1 VHANFGIGTLAMTT
15 EADDTTD
22 AATEMPGGPAPSGQ
36 RSIVPRDTIAGRALV
51 AVIAIMTFLAALTL
65 GAVVLIRATA
75 TEWQSEVAREVTIQ
89 VRPAPGRDIEV
100 DIKRAADIAAAQPGV
115 AGVRPYSKAE
125 TARLLEPWL
134 GTGLTLDDLPVPRLI
149 VVRIAPDGAPD
160 FAQFAKTVAAQVPG
174 ATLDDHRGWVDRM
187 RSMARTSVAVGL
199 GLMVLVLVATV
210 LSVTFA
216 TGGAMAANRPIIEVL
231 HFVGAK
237 DGFIAG
243 QFQRHFLL
251 LGLTGG
257 VIGGVAAMLLFLVAG
272 LLGDRFT
279 GTAGEDQVAALFGS
293 FSLGIAGYAAIV
305 GLVAVIA
312 VVTAGASRLTVY
324 RTLGSIE

>member
-1 VHANFGIGTLAMTT
+1 MTDAMTT
-15 EADDTTD
+15 EADHDTT
-22 AATEMPGGPAPSGQ
+22 AAEMAGGPPAGS

-51 AVIAIMTFLAALTL
+51 AVIAIMTFLAALAL

-75 TEWQSEVAREVTIQ
+75 TEWQSEVAREITIQ
-89 VRPAPGRDIEV
+89 VRPAPGRDIESDV
-100 DIKRAADIAAAQPGV
+100 KAAAAIAEKQPGV
-115 AGVRPYSKAE
+115 TGVRPYSKTE

-134 GTGLTLDDLPVPRLI
+134 GTGLTFDDLPVPRLI
-149 VVRIAPDGAPD
+149 VVRVASDGAPD
-160 FAQFAKTVAAQVPG
+160 IAQLATTVAAQVPG
-174 ATLDDHRGWVDRM
+174 ATVDDHRGWVDRM
-187 RSMARTSVAVGL
+187 RSMARTSVAIGL
-199 GLMVLVLVATV
+199 GVMLLVLIATV

-231 HFVGAK
+231 HFVGAN

-257 VIGGVAAMLLFLVAG
+257 IIGGAAAMLLFLSAG
-272 LLGDRFT
+272 FLGDRFT

-293 FSLGIAGYAAIV
+293 FSIGVAGYAAIV
-305 GLVAVIA
+305 GLVVLIA
-312 VVTAGASRLTVY
+312 VVTAGASRMTVY

>member
-1 VHANFGIGTLAMTT
+1 MTDAVMT
-15 EADDTTD
+15 SEADHDPT
-22 AATEMPGGPAPSGQ
+22 AAEMPGGPPPGP

-75 TEWQSEVAREVTIQ
+75 TEWQSEVSREVTIQ
-89 VRPAPGRDIEV
+89 VRPVPGRDIE
-100 DIKRAADIAAAQPGV
+100 ADVKTAAALAEKQPGV
-115 AGVRPYSKAE
+115 AGVRPYSKSE

-134 GTGLTLDDLPVPRLI
+134 GTGLTFDDLPVPRLI

-160 FAQFAKTVAAQVPG
+160 LAQLAKAVAAQVPG
-174 ATLDDHRGWVDRM
+174 ATVDDHRAWVDRM
-187 RSMARTSVAVGL
+187 RGMARTSVAVGL
-199 GLMVLVLVATV
+199 GVMVLVLIATV

-216 TGGAMAANRPIIEVL
+216 TGGAMAANRRIIEVL

-257 VIGGVAAMLLFLVAG
+257 IIGGGAAMLLFLAAG
-272 LLGDRFT
+272 FLGDRFT

-293 FSLGIAGYAAIV
+293 FSIGIAGYAAIA
-305 GLVAVIA
+305 GLAVLIA
-312 VVTAGASRLTVY
+312 VVTAGASRLT
-324 RTLGSIE
+324 

>member
-1 VHANFGIGTLAMTT
+1 MTDAAMTT
-15 EADDTTD
+15 EADHD
-22 AATEMPGGPAPSGQ
+22 APTTEMSGGPPPGR

-65 GAVVLIRATA
+65 GAVVLVRATA

-89 VRPAPGRDIEV
+89 VRPAPGRDIEA
-100 DIKRAADIAAAQPGV
+100 DIKTAAGIAAAQPGV
-115 AGVRPYSKAE
+115 AGVRPYSKTE

-134 GTGLTLDDLPVPRLI
+134 GTGLTFDDLPVPRLI
-149 VVRIAPDGAPD
+149 VVRIASDSAPD
-160 FAQFAKTVAAQVPG
+160 LAQLAKAVAAQVPG
-174 ATLDDHRGWVDRM
+174 ATVDDHRGWIDRM
-187 RSMARTSVAVGL
+187 RAMARTSVAVGV
-199 GLMVLVLVATV
+199 GVMVLVLVATM

-216 TGGAMAANRPIIEVL
+216 TGGAMAANRSIIEVL

-257 VIGGVAAMLLFLVAG
+257 IIGGAAAMLLFLVAG
-272 LLGDRFT
+272 FLGDRFK

-293 FSLGIAGYAAIV
+293 FSIGIVGYGAIV
-305 GLVAVIA
+305 GLVVIIA
-312 VVTAGASRLTVY
+312 VVTAGASRLTVH
-324 RTLGSIE
+324 RTLASIE

>member
-1 VHANFGIGTLAMTT
+1 MTDAAMTT
-15 EADDTTD
+15 EPDEP
-22 AATEMPGGPAPSGQ
+22 AAAAEDMVQPNR
-36 RSIVPRDTIAGRALV
+36 RSIVPADTIAGRALV

-89 VRPAPGRDIEV
+89 VRPAAGRDLEADV
-100 DIKRAADIAAAQPGV
+100 KAAADIATKQAGI

-134 GTGLTLDDLPVPRLI
+134 GTGLTFDDLPVPRLI
-149 VVRIAPDGAPD
+149 VVRLAPEATPD
-160 FAQFAKTVAAQVPG
+160 LAQLAKAVTAAVPG
-174 ATLDDHRGWVDRM
+174 ATLDDHRGWIDRM
-187 RSMARTSVAVGL
+187 RTMARTAVAIGIGL
-199 GLMVLVLVATV
+199 LLMVLVATV

-251 LGLTGG
+251 LGLIGG
-257 VIGGVAAMLLFLVAG
+257 VIGGVAAMLMFLAAG
-272 LLGDRFT
+272 FLGDWFK
-279 GTAGEDQVAALFGS
+279 GTAGEGQAAALFGS
-293 FSLGIAGYAAIV
+293 FAIGLTGYGAIAALVVLIAA
-305 GLVAVIA
+305 
-312 VVTAGASRLTVY
+312 VTAGASRLTVY

>member
-1 VHANFGIGTLAMTT
+1 MTDAMTT
-15 EADDTTD
+15 EADHVTT
-22 AATEMPGGPAPSGQ
+22 AAEMPGGPPPGA
-36 RSIVPRDTIAGRALV
+36 RSIVPRDSIAGRALV
-51 AVIAIMTFLAALTL
+51 AVIAIMTFLAAFTL

-75 TEWQSEVAREVTIQ
+75 TEWQSEVSREVTIQ
-89 VRPAPGRDIEV
+89 VRPVPGRDIE
-100 DIKRAADIAAAQPGV
+100 ADVKTAAAIAEKQPGV
-115 AGVRPYSKAE
+115 GGVRPYSKAE

-134 GTGLTLDDLPVPRLI
+134 GTGLTFDDLPVPRLI
-149 VVRIAPDGAPD
+149 VVRVAPDGAPD
-160 FAQFAKTVAAQVPG
+160 LAQLAKSLTAQVPG
-174 ATLDDHRGWVDRM
+174 ATVDDHRGWVARM
-187 RSMARTSVAVGL
+187 GSMARTSVAVGL
-199 GLMVLVLVATV
+199 GVMVLVLIATV

-216 TGGAMAANRPIIEVL
+216 TGGAMAANRPVIEVL
-231 HFVGAK
+231 HFVGAN

-257 VIGGVAAMLLFLVAG
+257 IIGGAAAMLLFLAAG
-272 LLGDRFT
+272 FLGDRFT
-279 GTAGEDQVAALFGS
+279 GTAGEEQVAALFGS

-305 GLVAVIA
+305 GLVVLIA

>member
-1 VHANFGIGTLAMTT
+1 MTNEPEYAET
-15 EADDTTD
+15 EEIAADI
-22 AATEMPGGPAPSGQ
+22 AAAPGPASG
-36 RSIVPRDTIAGRALV
+36 RSIVPADTIAGRALI

-65 GAVVLIRATA
+65 GAVVLVRAA
-75 TEWQSEVAREVTIQ
+75 ASEWQSDVAREVTIQ
-89 VRPAPGRDIEV
+89 VRPIAGRDIEA
-100 DIKRAADIAAAQPGV
+100 DLKKAADIATAFPGI

-125 TARLLEPWL
+125 TTRLLEPWL
-134 GTGLTLDDLPVPRLI
+134 GTGLKFDDLPIPRLI
-149 VVRIAPDGAPD
+149 VVRIARDAAPD
-160 FAQFAKTVAAQVPG
+160 LAELAKTLAAQVAG
-174 ATLDDHRGWVDRM
+174 ASLDDHRGWIDRM
-187 RSMARTSVAVGL
+187 RNMARAVVAIGVGL
-199 GLMVLVLVATV
+199 LLLVLVATV

-257 VIGGVAAMLLFLVAG
+257 VIGGIAAVVLFVLAG
-272 LLGDRFT
+272 LFGDWFK
-279 GTAGEDQVAALFGS
+279 GSAGEGQVSALFGS
-293 FSLGIAGYAAIV
+293 FAIGFVGYAAIA
-305 GLVAVIA
+305 GLVVLIA
-312 VVTAGASRLTVY
+312 AVTAGASRLTVY

>member
-1 VHANFGIGTLAMTT
+1 MSDAAMTSDPHEHAEPT
-15 EADDTTD
+15 AS
-22 AATEMPGGPAPSGQ
+22 EMPAAPVPPNQ
-36 RSIVPRDTIAGRALV
+36 RSIVPADSIAGRALV

-75 TEWQSEVAREVTIQ
+75 TEWQSDVAREVTIQ
-89 VRPAPGRDIEV
+89 VRPSPGRDIEADV
-100 DIKRAADIAAAQPGV
+100 KAAADIAAAQPGI

-134 GTGLTLDDLPVPRLI
+134 GTGLTFDDLPVPRLI
-149 VVRIAPDGAPD
+149 VVRIAPDGTPD
-160 FAQFAKTVAAQVPG
+160 LAQLGQAVAARVPG

-187 RSMARTSVAVGL
+187 RTMARTAVAIGIGL
-199 GLMVLVLVATV
+199 LMMVLVATM

-257 VIGGVAAMLLFLVAG
+257 VIGGVAAMLLFLAAG
-272 LLGDRFT
+272 FLGDWFK
-279 GTAGEDQVAALFGS
+279 GTAGEGQVAALFGS
-293 FSLGIAGYAAIV
+293 FAIGLTGYAAIA
-305 GLVAVIA
+305 GLVLLIA

>member
-1 VHANFGIGTLAMTT
+1 MT
-15 EADDTTD
+15 DTDMTD
-22 AATEMPGGPAPSGQ
+22 PGEDATSTASDMRGETVPPSP
-36 RSIVPRDTIAGRALV
+36 RSIVPADTIAGRSLV

-65 GAVVLIRATA
+65 GAVVLIHATA

-89 VRPAPGRDIEV
+89 VRPAPGRDIEADV
-100 DIKRAADIAAAQPGV
+100 KTAAGIAAAQPGV

-149 VVRIAPDGAPD
+149 VVRIASDNAPD
-160 FAQFAKTVAAQVPG
+160 LAQLAKAVTAQVPG

-187 RSMARTSVAVGL
+187 RSMARTAVAIGIGL
-199 GLMVLVLVATV
+199 TVLVLVATV

-257 VIGGVAAMLLFLVAG
+257 VIGGMAAMLLFLAAG
-272 LLGDRFT
+272 FLGDRFK
-279 GTAGEDQVAALFGS
+279 GTAAQDQVAALFGS
-293 FSLGIAGYAAIV
+293 LSIGVAGYAAIV
-305 GLVAVIA
+305 GLVVTIA

>member
-1 VHANFGIGTLAMTT
+1 MTDAAMTT
-15 EADDTTD
+15 EPDEPAAAADD
-22 AATEMPGGPAPSGQ
+22 MVPPNR
-36 RSIVPRDTIAGRALV
+36 RSIVPADTIAGRALV

-89 VRPAPGRDIEV
+89 VRPAAGRDIEADV
-100 DIKRAADIAAAQPGV
+100 KAAADIAAKQPGI

-134 GTGLTLDDLPVPRLI
+134 GTGLTFDDLPVPRLI
-149 VVRIAPDGAPD
+149 VVRLAPEATPD
-160 FAQFAKTVAAQVPG
+160 LAQLAKAVTAAVPG
-174 ATLDDHRGWVDRM
+174 ATLDDHRGWIDRM
-187 RSMARTSVAVGL
+187 RTMARTAVAIGIGL
-199 GLMVLVLVATV
+199 LLMVLVATV

-251 LGLTGG
+251 LGLIGG
-257 VIGGVAAMLLFLVAG
+257 VIGGVAAMLMFLAAG
-272 LLGDRFT
+272 FLGDWFK
-279 GTAGEDQVAALFGS
+279 GTAGEGQAAALFGS
-293 FSLGIAGYAAIV
+293 FAIGLTGYGAIAALVVLIAA
-305 GLVAVIA
+305 
-312 VVTAGASRLTVY
+312 VTAGASRLTVY

>member
-1 VHANFGIGTLAMTT
+1 MTDAMTT
-15 EADDTTD
+15 DVDHDGT
-22 AATEMPGGPAPSGQ
+22 AAEMPGGPPPGP

-51 AVIAIMTFLAALTL
+51 AVIAIMTFLAALAL
-65 GAVVLIRATA
+65 GAVVLIRGSA
-75 TEWQSEVAREVTIQ
+75 TEWQSEVSREVTIQ
-89 VRPAPGRDIEV
+89 VRPVPGRDIE
-100 DIKRAADIAAAQPGV
+100 ADVKAAAAIAEKQPGI
-115 AGVRPYSKAE
+115 AGVRLYSKTE

-134 GTGLTLDDLPVPRLI
+134 GTGLTFEDLPVPRLI
-149 VVRIAPDGAPD
+149 VVRLAPDGAPD
-160 FAQFAKTVAAQVPG
+160 LAQLAKSITAQVPG
-174 ATLDDHRGWVDRM
+174 ATVDDHRGWVDRM
-187 RSMARTSVAVGL
+187 RSMARASVAVGL
-199 GLMVLVLVATV
+199 GVMLLVLIATV

-257 VIGGVAAMLLFLVAG
+257 IIGGAAAMLLFLAAG
-272 LLGDRFT
+272 FLGDRFT
-279 GTAGEDQVAALFGS
+279 GTAGEDQVSALFGS
-293 FSLGIAGYAAIV
+293 FSIGIAGHGAIV
-305 GLVAVIA
+305 GLVVLIA

>member
-1 VHANFGIGTLAMTT
+1 MSDAAMTSDPREHAEPT
-15 EADDTTD
+15 AG
-22 AATEMPGGPAPSGQ
+22 EMPAAPVPPNQ
-36 RSIVPRDTIAGRALV
+36 RSIVPADSIAGRALV

-75 TEWQSEVAREVTIQ
+75 TEWQSDVAREVTIQ
-89 VRPAPGRDIEV
+89 VRPSPGRDIEADV
-100 DIKRAADIAAAQPGV
+100 KAAADIAAAQPGI

-134 GTGLTLDDLPVPRLI
+134 GTGLTFDDLPVPRLI
-149 VVRIAPDGAPD
+149 VVRIAPDGMPD
-160 FAQFAKTVAAQVPG
+160 LAQLGQAVAARVPG

-187 RSMARTSVAVGL
+187 RTMARTAVAIGIGL
-199 GLMVLVLVATV
+199 LMMVLVATM

-257 VIGGVAAMLLFLVAG
+257 VIGGVAAMLLFLAAG
-272 LLGDRFT
+272 FLGDWFK
-279 GTAGEDQVAALFGS
+279 GTAGEGQVAALFGS
-293 FSLGIAGYAAIV
+293 FAIGLTGYAAIA
-305 GLVAVIA
+305 GLIVLIA

>member
-1 VHANFGIGTLAMTT
+1 MSDAAMSN
-15 EADDTTD
+15 EREEHVASPADDMP
-22 AATEMPGGPAPSGQ
+22 AAPVPPNQ
-36 RSIVPRDTIAGRALV
+36 RAIVPADTIAGRALV

-65 GAVVLIRATA
+65 GAVVLIRGTA
-75 TEWQSEVAREVTIQ
+75 TEWQSDVAREVTIQ
-89 VRPAPGRDIEV
+89 VRPAPGRDIEADV
-100 DIKRAADIAAAQPGV
+100 KKAADIAAAQPGI
-115 AGVRPYSKAE
+115 AGVRPYSKTE

-134 GTGLTLDDLPVPRLI
+134 GTGLTFDDLPVPRLI

-160 FAQFAKTVAAQVPG
+160 FAQLGQAVAAQVPG

-187 RSMARTSVAVGL
+187 RIMARTAVAIGVGL
-199 GLMVLVLVATV
+199 LVLVLIATV

-231 HFVGAK
+231 HFVGAR

-257 VIGGVAAMLLFLVAG
+257 VIGGAGAMLLFLAAG
-272 LLGDRFT
+272 FLGDWFK
-279 GTAGEDQVAALFGS
+279 GTAGEGQVTALFGS
-293 FSLGIAGYAAIV
+293 FAI
-305 GLVAVIA
+305 GLVGYVTIAVLVALIA

>member
-1 VHANFGIGTLAMTT
+1 MS
-15 EADDTTD
+15 D
-22 AATEMPGGPAPSGQ
+22 AAMSSEREERAAPPAGDMPAAPVPPNQ
-36 RSIVPRDTIAGRALV
+36 RSIVPADTIAGHALV

-65 GAVVLIRATA
+65 GAVVLIRGMA
-75 TEWQSEVAREVTIQ
+75 TEWQSEVSREVTIQ
-89 VRPAPGRDIEV
+89 IRPAPGRDIEADV
-100 DIKRAADIAAAQPGV
+100 KKAADIATAQPGIG
-115 AGVRPYSKAE
+115 GVRPYSKTE

-134 GTGLTLDDLPVPRLI
+134 GTGLTFDDLPVPRLI

-160 FAQFAKTVAAQVPG
+160 LAKLGQALAAQVPG

-187 RSMARTSVAVGL
+187 RTMAWTAVAIGVGL
-199 GLMVLVLVATV
+199 LVLVLVATV

-231 HFVGAK
+231 HFVGAR

-257 VIGGVAAMLLFLVAG
+257 VIGGVGAMLLFLAAG
-272 LLGDRFT
+272 FLGDWFK
-279 GTAGEDQVAALFGS
+279 GTAGEGQVTALFGS
-293 FSLGIAGYAAIV
+293 FAI
-305 GLVAVIA
+305 GLVGYVAIAVLVALIA

>member
-1 VHANFGIGTLAMTT
+1 MSDAAMTS
-15 EADDTTD
+15 EPDEP
-22 AATEMPGGPAPSGQ
+22 AAPTAGGLPPSSH
-36 RSIVPRDTIAGRALV
+36 RSIVPADTIAGRALV

-65 GAVVLIRATA
+65 GAVVLIHATA

-89 VRPAPGRDIEV
+89 VRPTPGRDIEADV
-100 DIKRAADIAAAQPGV
+100 KTAADIATAQPGI

-134 GTGLTLDDLPVPRLI
+134 GTGLTFDDLPVPRLI

-160 FAQFAKTVAAQVPG
+160 LAQLGKAIASQVPG
-174 ATLDDHRGWVDRM
+174 ATLDDHRGWVDRL
-187 RSMARTSVAVGL
+187 RTMAQTAVAVGI
-199 GLMVLVLVATV
+199 GLLVLVLVATV

-231 HFVGAK
+231 HFVGAR

-257 VIGGVAAMLLFLVAG
+257 IIGGVAAMLLFVAAG
-272 LLGDRFT
+272 FVGNWFK
-279 GTAGEDQVAALFGS
+279 GTAGEGQVAALFGS
-293 FSLGIAGYAAIV
+293 FAIGLAGYAAIV
-305 GLVAVIA
+305 VLVALVA
-312 VVTAGASRLTVY
+312 AVTAGASRLTVY

>member
-1 VHANFGIGTLAMTT
+1 MTDAAMTT
-15 EADDTTD
+15 EPDEP
-22 AATEMPGGPAPSGQ
+22 AAAAEDMVPPNR
-36 RSIVPRDTIAGRALV
+36 RSIVPADTIAGRALV

-89 VRPAPGRDIEV
+89 VRPAAGRDIEADV
-100 DIKRAADIAAAQPGV
+100 KAAADIAAKQPGI

-134 GTGLTLDDLPVPRLI
+134 GTGLTFDDLPVPRLI
-149 VVRIAPDGAPD
+149 VVRLAPEATPD
-160 FAQFAKTVAAQVPG
+160 LAQLAKAVTAAVPG
-174 ATLDDHRGWVDRM
+174 ATLDDHRGWIDRM
-187 RSMARTSVAVGL
+187 RTMARTAVAIGIGL
-199 GLMVLVLVATV
+199 LLMVLVATV

-257 VIGGVAAMLLFLVAG
+257 VIGGVAAMLMFLAAG
-272 LLGDRFT
+272 FLGDWFK
-279 GTAGEDQVAALFGS
+279 GTAGEGQAAALFGS
-293 FSLGIAGYAAIV
+293 FAIGLTGYGAIAALVVLIAA
-305 GLVAVIA
+305 
-312 VVTAGASRLTVY
+312 VTAGASRLTVY

>member
-1 VHANFGIGTLAMTT
+1 MTDAAMTT
-15 EADDTTD
+15 EPDEP
-22 AATEMPGGPAPSGQ
+22 AAAAEDMVPPNR
-36 RSIVPRDTIAGRALV
+36 RSIVPADTIAGRALV

-89 VRPAPGRDIEV
+89 VRPAAGRDIEADV
-100 DIKRAADIAAAQPGV
+100 KAAADIAAKQPGI

-134 GTGLTLDDLPVPRLI
+134 GTGLTFDDLPVPRLI
-149 VVRIAPDGAPD
+149 VVRLAPDAAPD
-160 FAQFAKTVAAQVPG
+160 LAQLAKAVTAAVPG
-174 ATLDDHRGWVDRM
+174 ATLDDHRGWIDRM
-187 RSMARTSVAVGL
+187 RTMARTAVAIGIGL
-199 GLMVLVLVATV
+199 LLMVLVATV

-251 LGLTGG
+251 LGLIGG
-257 VIGGVAAMLLFLVAG
+257 VIGGVAAMLMFLAAG
-272 LLGDRFT
+272 FLGDWFK
-279 GTAGEDQVAALFGS
+279 GTAGEGQAAALFGS
-293 FSLGIAGYAAIV
+293 FAIGLTGYGAIAALVVLIAA
-305 GLVAVIA
+305 
-312 VVTAGASRLTVY
+312 VTAGASRLTVY

>member
-1 VHANFGIGTLAMTT
+1 MTDAMTT
-15 EADDTTD
+15 QADHD
-22 AATEMPGGPAPSGQ
+22 ATAAEMPGGPPPGP

-75 TEWQSEVAREVTIQ
+75 TEWQSEISREVTIQ
-89 VRPAPGRDIEV
+89 VRPVPGRDIE
-100 DIKRAADIAAAQPGV
+100 ADMKTAAALAEKQPGV
-115 AGVRPYSKAE
+115 AGVRPYSKTE

-134 GTGLTLDDLPVPRLI
+134 GTGLTFDDLPVPRLI

-160 FAQFAKTVAAQVPG
+160 LAQLAQAIAAQIPG
-174 ATLDDHRGWVDRM
+174 ATVDDHRGWVDRM
-187 RSMARTSVAVGL
+187 RAMARTSVAIGL
-199 GLMVLVLVATV
+199 GVMVLVLIATV

-257 VIGGVAAMLLFLVAG
+257 IIGGVAAMLLFLAAG
-272 LLGDRFT
+272 FLSDRFT

-293 FSLGIAGYAAIV
+293 LSIGIAGYAAIV
-305 GLVAVIA
+305 GLVGLIA

-324 RTLGSIE
+324 RTLGSID